1 MKHKSR
7 KKAAMIL
14 LSLML
19 ATTGCKSEGVDIKEG
34 YQESLED
41 YFDKNYH
48 YRGNS
53 IFNINKDNYKEFYY
67 NFFCTAI
74 DNMTDEEYKEFSREF
89 KRMSNY
95 EYSIESLLYYT
106 NKMLPYD
113 NKEFGHAFFSIFCH
127 QLQDDEVGALW
138 YTQNETFSHINT
150 LRTIIN
156 NDEEF
161 FSSVFS
167 RDINEVIDC
176 ICQNTNI
183 KDRTLVEELILKLDQ
198 YYEIYNDSDY
208 QSQKLAVMYET
219 RIQEIMNT
227 LVQTK
232 CATDSNFNQTLYAT
246 MLKESK
252 YFDKDRVTIYQE
264 LLGLNAGFYDENY
277 GVFPYSINI
286 PYQYLLSDTS
296 IEEVKSRAVEREISI
311 FFDED
316 TEDYEKQPFNMLVL
330 LLDSNALGESGS
342 GKKGSTEMRKLIYE
356 NLKSHFASEEK
367 FNEFFLSFIQ
377 NNSTSQDFYMHLFN
391 ACLLD
396 DGITFY
402 DFIRYSAL
410 TNYVDE
416 STITH
421 YRERET
427 DIINFQID
435 VTYGDLVK
443 MTKEEYEQYV
453 HTYYENWLFNYDVD
467 YQKYIDEGAQI
478 LANNDL
484 GFEAIYNPDCSIRWD
499 YGYLSPYYVSPLV
512 ISDTVK
518 PQEGKYNGADVIYY
532 EYPEFYE
539 DGEAI
544 ETFINIENSFTKR
557 TIPGFKAEITDSK
570 TGEIK
575 SIYIV
580 SIGGN
585 LEEYGD
591 ARFGTFYY
599 NFNKQKDAKSLRYGG
614 NYE

>member
-1 MKHKSR
+1 MKHKNR
-7 KKAAMIL
+7 KKVAMIL

-19 ATTGCKSEGVDIKEG
+19 ATTGCKSKENDIKEG
-34 YQESLED
+34 YQENIED
-41 YFDKNYH
+41 YLDRNYH
-48 YRGNS
+48 YTSNS
-53 IFNINKDNYKEFYY
+53 IFTINKDNYEEFYY
-67 NFFCTAI
+67 NFLCTAI
-74 DNMTDEEYKEFSREF
+74 DNMTDEEYEEFSHEF
-89 KRMSNY
+89 KSMSNY
-95 EYSIESLLYYT
+95 EYSLGSLLYYT
-106 NKMLPYD
+106 NRMLPYD
-113 NKEFGHAFFSIFCH
+113 NKKFGHAFFSMFCN

-150 LRTIIN
+150 LRSIVN

-161 FSSVFS
+161 FSSVLS
-167 RDINEVIDC
+167 RDINKVIDC
-176 ICQNTNI
+176 IYENTNI
-183 KDRTLVEELILKLDQ
+183 TDRTLVEELILKLDQ
-198 YYEIYNDSDY
+198 YYEIYNDTDY
-208 QSQKLAVMYET
+208 QNQKLANMYET
-219 RIQEIMNT
+219 HIQEIMNT

-246 MLKESK
+246 LLKDSK
-252 YFDKDRVTIYQE
+252 YFGQEKVTIYQE
-264 LLGLNAGFYDENY
+264 LFGLNAGFHDNNY
-277 GVFPYSINI
+277 GVLSYSMNI
-286 PYQYLLSDTS
+286 PYQYLLSNAT

-311 FFDED
+311 ALDND
-316 TEDYEKQPFNMLVL
+316 AKDYEKKFLDLIVL
-330 LLDSNALGESGS
+330 LLDSDALGNPDSEKKESAE
-342 GKKGSTEMRKLIYE
+342 TRTLIYE
-356 NLKSHFASEEK
+356 NLKNHFASEDE
-367 FNEFFLSFIQ
+367 FNSFLLSFIQ
-377 NNSTSQDFYMHLFN
+377 EESTAQEFYMRLFN
-391 ACLLD
+391 ARLKD

-402 DFIRYSAL
+402 DFIRYTAL
-410 TNYVDE
+410 TKYVDDL
-416 STITH
+416 TITH
-421 YRERET
+421 YKEREA

-484 GFEAIYNPDCSIRWD
+484 GFEAIYNPNCSIRWD